1 MNILLIFFAF
11 PIAVIIVSAILEK
24 ILRSPVAVAALIFAI
39 FLVLTF
45 AVFDEIFLI
54 ATLVY
59 TIIAFITAL
68 IVHFLKRRCDHERDI
83 CDLLAEFIQNNS
95 ENSSSN
101 NNTSNNSNNNE
112 SLPNTV
118 EDLLLNSTNN
128 NTNSNSNDSNCN
140 CNRFRRR

>member
-39 FLVLTF
+39 FLVVTF

-54 ATLVY
+54 ATLAY

-68 IVHFLKRRCDHERDI
+68 IVHFIKRRCDNEHDI
-83 CDLLAEFIQNNS
+83 CDLLAELIQNNS
-95 ENSSSN
+95 ENNNNGNNNERLPNTVGELLLNSSN
-101 NNTSNNSNNNE
+101 NNETSNSDN
-112 SLPNTV
+112 
-118 EDLLLNSTNN
+118 
-128 NTNSNSNDSNCN
+128 SNCN
-140 CNRFRRR
+140 CNRIRRR